1 MSKKK
6 AEEFVDYLA
15 KHPDL
20 VEKMKGFTHEEF
32 KDALTKKIKSGD
44 IKEEKELNPHNGI

>member
-1 MSKKK
+1 MSKKN
-6 AEEFVDYLA
+6 AEDFVEYLT

-20 VEKMKGFTHEEF
+20 LEKMKGFTQEEF
-32 KDALTKKIKSGD
+32 TDALTKKIKSGD